1 MAIIKLNL
9 RELTLFLESCKELL
23 NNSNKII
30 SIEFDNEELA
40 NITDKI
46 SDNFTKKGLGKNYEP
61 NALGLELENLNDK
74 FITALQKNNNL

>member
-9 RELTLFLESCKELL
+9 RELTLLLESYKELL

-40 NITDKI
+40 NIVDKI
-46 SDNFTKKGLGKNYEP
+46 SNYFTKKGLGKNYEP
-61 NALGLELENLNDK
+61 NALGLELEKLNDK
-74 FITALQKNNNL
+74 FISVLQEKQ

>member
-9 RELTLFLESCKELL
+9 RELTLLLESYKELL

-46 SDNFTKKGLGKNYEP
+46 SNYFTKKGLEKNYEP

-74 FITALQKNNNL
+74 FISALQENQ

>member
-9 RELTLFLESCKELL
+9 RELTLLLESYKELL

-40 NITDKI
+40 NIIDKI
-46 SDNFTKKGLGKNYEP
+46 SNYFIKKSLKKNDEP
-61 NALGLELENLNDK
+61 NTLGIELEKLNDK
-74 FITALQKNNNL
+74 FITMLQEKQ